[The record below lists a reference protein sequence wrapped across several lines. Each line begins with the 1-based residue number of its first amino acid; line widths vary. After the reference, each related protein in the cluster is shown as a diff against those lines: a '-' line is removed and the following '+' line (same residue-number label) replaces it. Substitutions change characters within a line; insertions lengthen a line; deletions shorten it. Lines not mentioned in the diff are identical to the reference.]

1 MFIVPVFLTAVSD
14 LLFTIQHCGSLKL
27 VPKGKFLGTR
37 LAVLPEILYVHCL
50 VDVSFYWPSKAKLA
64 WTECTS
70 FPYFILETDIH
81 VAS

>member
-1 MFIVPVFLTAVSD
+1 MR
-14 LLFTIQHCGSLKL
+14 TILWFSQPRYQEKNPGNEAGGSPRNL
-27 VPKGKFLGTR
+27 
-37 LAVLPEILYVHCL
+37 L
-50 VDVSFYWPSKAKLA
+50 VDISFYWPSKAKLA